1 MAWIF
6 PPVNYIAESFYLSP
20 GSHCLHLQR
29 SVLLGLCEAVPVSW
43 AAIWYRK
50 KMYEFSWILVY
61 EFVIIRL
68 QSCRCVCMSLHEF
81 LCMHIVWACT
91 HGINKKREIEDP
103 TVWTK
108 KNCVLFP
115 LFLCLS
121 VTHYLSLFLC
131 VLLPSIYLF
140 LSPSLS
146 SPLSLSSFFFCK
158 SAKATARRKLWT
170 REWKIFAMVPDALSW
185 TSTRVGGSDSS
196 AVHTE

>member
-1 MAWIF
+1 
-6 PPVNYIAESFYLSP
+6 
-20 GSHCLHLQR
+20 
-29 SVLLGLCEAVPVSW
+29 
-43 AAIWYRK
+43 
-50 KMYEFSWILVY
+50 MYEFSWILVY

-68 QSCRCVCMSLHEF
+68 QLYECVCMSLHEF

-115 LFLCLS
+115 LLLCLS

-146 SPLSLSSFFFCK
+146 NPLSLSLPFSSSKAQRQLQDANCGQENGKYLRWFRTL
-158 SAKATARRKLWT
+158 SPELQHVLVAATAAPCT
-170 REWKIFAMVPDALSW
+170 QNNGV
-185 TSTRVGGSDSS
+185 SS
-196 AVHTE
+196 SSNVIDFHDLV